1 MKKIGT
7 LALAALLTGGGAG
20 CVSLS
25 EYKKL
30 EQRFAAQ
37 ESYVNNNKDKLREME
52 RREQSLTLRASE
64 QEKQL
69 DLYRARLEK
78 SERLRQRLE
87 SQLDESKNAL
97 SLAASAPREDPTPV
111 APPIELMGL
120 QVNPVTQGLILES
133 GVMFPAGM
141 ATLSAKGKE
150 ILDRVRT
157 ELNSSNYS
165 SKRVRI
171 DGHTDDTPIKRSG
184 HQSNWELSSKRA
196 LAVLHYL
203 EQGGV
208 SSDRL
213 SFGGFGPF
221 MPLVS
226 NDTKDAKAKNRRVEI
241 VIID

>member
-1 MKKIGT
+1 MMKKIGT
-7 LALAALLTGGGAG
+7 LALAALLSGGAG

-25 EYKKL
+25 EHKKL
-30 EQRFAAQ
+30 ERRFAQQ
-37 ESYVNNNKDKLREME
+37 ESYVNNNKNKLREME

-87 SQLDESKNAL
+87 GQLNESKDAL
-97 SLAASAPREDPTPV
+97 SLAASAPREPDPTP
-111 APPIELMGL
+111 IEVMGL
-120 QVNPVTQGLILES
+120 QVNPATQGLILET
-133 GVMFPAGM
+133 GVMFPAGQ
-141 ATLSAKGKE
+141 ATLSTKGKA

-157 ELNSSNYS
+157 ELSSPTYAD
-165 SKRVRI
+165 KRIRI

-184 HQSNWELSSKRA
+184 HKSNWDLSSKRA

-203 EQGGV
+203 EQSGV
-208 SSDRL
+208 ASDRL

-221 MPLVS
+221 LPMVS
-226 NDTKDAKAKNRRVEI
+226 GTTKEARAKNRRVEI
-241 VIID
+241 VLLD

>member
-7 LALAALLTGGGAG
+7 LALAALLYGGSG
-20 CVSLS
+20 CVPLS
-25 EYKKL
+25 EYQAL
-30 EQRFAAQ
+30 ERRFAQQ
-37 ESYVNNNKDKLREME
+37 ESYVNNNKNKLREME
-52 RREQSLTLRASE
+52 RREQSLTLRSSE

-87 SQLDESKNAL
+87 GQLDESQTAL
-97 SLAASAPREDPTPV
+97 SLAASAPREEPTPTLLPTEV
-111 APPIELMGL
+111 MGL
-120 QVNPVTQGLILES
+120 QVNPATQGLILET
-133 GVMFPAGM
+133 GVMFPAGQ
-141 ATLSAKGKE
+141 ATLSTKGKQ

-157 ELNSSNYS
+157 ELSAPQYS
-165 SKRVRI
+165 AKRIRI
-171 DGHTDDTPIKRSG
+171 DGHTDDNPIKRSG
-184 HQSNWELSSKRA
+184 HQSNWDLSSKRA

-213 SFGGFGPF
+213 SFGGYGPF

-226 NDTKDAKAKNRRVEI
+226 GSTKEAKAKNRRVEI
-241 VIID
+241 VLLD